1 MLEAVV
7 GRPWPSV
14 WYSVAAVSG
23 GNICVEQGINP
34 LCQWSRYVGP
44 AKISR
49 AEGPLSCGSQSS
61 PHSPQFHWITM
72 FPICPELELRKSARV
87 GRGEP

>member
-23 GNICVEQGINP
+23 GNIRVEQGINP

-49 AEGPLSCGSQSS
+49 AEGPLSCGWL
-61 PHSPQFHWITM
+61 PELSPQPSISLDHNVSNM
-72 FPICPELELRKSARV
+72 S
-87 GRGEP
+87 